1 MVILKDILVHEFF
14 RMYSSVAK
22 VSRYTA
28 FEPVGK
34 GRIALRLNSG
44 VSKNIVT
51 GTSKINKCYL

>member
-1 MVILKDILVHEFF
+1 VVVLKDIHAFF

-28 FEPVGK
+28 FKPAGK

-44 VSKNIVT
+44 ISYNIVI
-51 GTSKINKCYL
+51 GTNKINKYNL